1 MRDEGWFSRI
11 DLIRLS
17 VKLEVQTTSVRKDGL
32 ALTQPGHVHP
42 SLFTYRVD
50 NSVDICVVI
59 TRCIGD

>member
-17 VKLEVQTTSVRKDGL
+17 VKLEVQTTSVRKGGL

-42 SLFTYRVD
+42 NLFTFPVD
-50 NSVDICVVI
+50 NSADICVVI
-59 TRCIGD
+59 IRCIDN